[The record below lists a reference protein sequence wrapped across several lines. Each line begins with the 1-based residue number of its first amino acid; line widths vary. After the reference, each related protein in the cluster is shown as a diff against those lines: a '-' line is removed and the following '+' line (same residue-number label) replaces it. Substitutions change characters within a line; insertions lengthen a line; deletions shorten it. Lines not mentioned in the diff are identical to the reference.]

1 MKITRV
7 EPILIAVPY
16 EHGGPKPMRPSG
28 PWTHMETLFVRIDT
42 DAGIT
47 GWGEA
52 FGFAVSAL
60 TREAVVRAV
69 APALYRP
76 RIYRRA
82 LVHGRPATQAARD
95 GPPRAGQLRAR
106 RHRYCAVGYCR

>member
-16 EHGGPKPMRPSG
+16 EHGGPKPMRPLG

-42 DAGIT
+42 DAGLI

-52 FGFAVSAL
+52 FGFAASPL
-60 TREAVVRAV
+60 TREALARMV
-69 APALYRP
+69 APLGKRSP
-76 RIYRRA
+76 TCRRS
-82 LVHGRPATQAARD
+82 
-95 GPPRAGQLRAR
+95 
-106 RHRYCAVGYCR
+106 

>member
-16 EHGGPKPMRPSG
+16 EHGGPKPMRPLG

-42 DAGIT
+42 DAGLI

-52 FGFAVSAL
+52 FGFAASPL
-60 TREAVVRAV
+60 TREAL
-69 APALYRP
+69 ALAWW
-76 RIYRRA
+76 RRCA
-82 LVHGRPATQAARD
+82 SGERSPTC
-95 GPPRAGQLRAR
+95 R
-106 RHRYCAVGYCR
+106 RS